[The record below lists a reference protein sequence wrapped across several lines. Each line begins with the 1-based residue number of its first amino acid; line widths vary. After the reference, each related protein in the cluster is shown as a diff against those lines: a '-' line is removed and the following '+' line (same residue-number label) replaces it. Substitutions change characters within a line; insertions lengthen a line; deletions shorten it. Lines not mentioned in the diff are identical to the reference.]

1 MTEKRRMDNEK
12 EPDENLIFG
21 RNAVAELLKSG
32 RTVDKVLIQR
42 GQREGSITTIAATA
56 KKLGVPVIDAE
67 KQVFHQLTER
77 LADIPTSAGHIRNP
91 ELLCDTVDV
100 QILRVQ
106 KQMIRIEQII
116 IESAK

>member
-42 GQREGSITTIAATA
+42 GQREGSITTIAAT
-56 KKLGVPVIDAE
+56 L
-67 KQVFHQLTER
+67 
-77 LADIPTSAGHIRNP
+77 DIPRQTAIGAPISSK
-91 ELLCDTVDV
+91 T
-100 QILRVQ
+100 
-106 KQMIRIEQII
+106 
-116 IESAK
+116 AKSPNKTAVTIVYSPFC